1 MPEKRLKEKM
11 LFVINPI
18 SGDNDKIN
26 LEEEINAFMKE
37 HHQQVEFYHTT
48 GKDDKKSIQKIID
61 KQNPSTV
68 VAIGGDGTCNLVAQT
83 VLHTPVKIGIVPF
96 GSANGMAAELDL
108 PANLE
113 DNLNIII
120 NGKSK
125 DVDVLSI
132 NNEHISLHLSDLGF
146 NAQLIEAYE
155 EGETRGLLGYA
166 KSFIDNFGDASPA
179 KFEIVYDEKTITKEA
194 FMIVLANASK
204 FGTGAV
210 INPQGKPDDGYFE
223 IIVVRPQNFINFLEM
238 LVPFYTRK
246 IHTLD
251 FVDTYK
257 CKQVKIKN
265 PEKQSLQIDGEKIGQ
280 PQQVDVE
287 ILPRSL
293 KVIVP

>member
-26 LEEEINAFMKE
+26 LEEEIKAFMKE

>member
-26 LEEEINAFMKE
+26 LEEEIKAFMKE

-146 NAQLIEAYE
+146 NAQLIDAYE
-155 EGETRGLLGYA
+155 KGETRGLLGYA